1 MALFEQINDDI
12 KAAMKAREK
21 VKLEALRN
29 IKKVML
35 EAKSAKGASAEIT
48 DDDVLKIISKLA
60 KQGNDSAEIYKQQN
74 REDLYEVEMAQVAVF
89 KKYLPAKI
97 SDEELSAIG
106 KSIIDEVGA
115 TSMKDMGKVMG
126 IASKKLTGK
135 ADGKDISVKVRTLL
149 Q

>member
-1 MALFEQINDDI
+1 MALFDQINDDI
-12 KAAMKAREK
+12 KTAMKAREK
-21 VKLEALRN
+21 EKLAALRN
-29 IKKVML
+29 IKKVMI
-35 EAKSAKGASAEIT
+35 EAKTAKGANAEIT
-48 DDDVLKIISKLA
+48 DDEVLKIISKLA

-74 REDLYEVEMAQVAVF
+74 RDDLYEQEMVQVAVF
-89 KKYLPAKI
+89 EKYLPAKI
-97 SDEELSAIG
+97 SDEELSAIV

-135 ADGKDISVKVRTLL
+135 ADGKDISVKVRALL